1 MRESFAYWGAGGV
14 DAYLANNT
22 GTPFDYDD
30 VVETGDV
37 NDFASRITAT
47 VAWNATGTN
56 EENLEKIIT
65 QKWIAAYTNSI
76 EAWVDHRRTGYPK
89 LPYNY
94 KNDSNSD
101 FGIVP
106 ADEFMKRMVFPV
118 GEKNSNAS
126 GYASGVSA
134 LGGADEIN
142 TRLWWDTPG
151 GNF

>member
-1 MRESFAYWGAGGV
+1 MES
-14 DAYLANNT
+14 
-22 GTPFDYDD
+22 
-30 VVETGDV
+30 
-37 NDFASRITAT
+37 
-47 VAWNATGTN
+47 TGTN

-118 GEKNSNAS
+118 GEKNNNAS

-134 LGGADEIN
+134 LGGPM
-142 TRLWWDTPG
+142 RLIPDYG
-151 GNF
+151 GIRLEETSSCLLYFSKKSLYLYRIFF